1 MENGDGYEL
10 FTVYGISIEYPSSW
24 SVEVRRLKRDQG
36 VVSSRSG
43 GEECSCTLAWSPLE
57 EVRRRFRD
65 PGEQVRNALDDL
77 KSRSRVEDLQV
88 LEDRSVVVNGHEAVA
103 MRLRATLKTGVFSRG
118 RLKSEIQV
126 LCVHS
131 DLLPALKGDGS
142 FRAARFPASVQ
153 SYICHLRGSR
163 GDQSSPHLD

>member
-1 MENGDGYEL
+1 L
-10 FTVYGISIEYPSSW
+10 
-24 SVEVRRLKRDQG
+24 
-36 VVSSRSG
+36 
-43 GEECSCTLAWSPLE
+43 
-57 EVRRRFRD
+57 RRFRD

-126 LCVHS
+126 LYVHS

-142 FRAARFPASVQ
+142 FRASRFPASVR

-163 GDQSSPHLD
+163 GD